1 LNYRGAGRSFNACGE
16 EGAIIM
22 IEEKD
27 TTANMATS
35 ARRLLDSE
43 LNVVNIGLEIFH
55 NALKL
60 QNIKVV
66 DVNWSPPPKLDKET
80 EDLLDKIL

>member
-1 LNYRGAGRSFNACGE
+1 MTE
-16 EGAIIM
+16 D
-22 IEEKD
+22 EKD
-27 TTANMATS
+27 TPPITNMTTT

-66 DVNWSPPPKLDKET
+66 DVNWSPPPKLDKEI
-80 EDLLDKIL
+80 EDILDKIL

>member
-1 LNYRGAGRSFNACGE
+1 
-16 EGAIIM
+16 M
-22 IEEKD
+22 TEEKD
-27 TTANMATS
+27 TTAAATNIATT
-35 ARRLLDSE
+35 ARRLLDSD

-55 NALKL
+55 NSLKL

-66 DVNWSPPPKLDKET
+66 DVTWSPPPKLDKET

>member
-1 LNYRGAGRSFNACGE
+1 
-16 EGAIIM
+16 M
-22 IEEKD
+22 TEEKNS
-27 TTANMATS
+27 TTNMATT
-35 ARRLLDSE
+35 ARRLLDYD
-43 LNVVNIGLEIFH
+43 LNVVNIGLDIFY

-66 DVNWSPPPKLDKET
+66 DVNWNPPPKLDQET

>member
-1 LNYRGAGRSFNACGE
+1 
-16 EGAIIM
+16 M
-22 IEEKD
+22 TEEKNS
-27 TTANMATS
+27 TTNMATT
-35 ARRLLDSE
+35 ARRLLDYD
-43 LNVVNIGLEIFH
+43 LNVVNIGLDIFY

-66 DVNWSPPPKLDKET
+66 DVNWNPPLKLDKET

>member
-1 LNYRGAGRSFNACGE
+1 MTE
-16 EGAIIM
+16 
-22 IEEKD
+22 EEKD
-27 TTANMATS
+27 TTTNTSNMAIT

-80 EDLLDKIL
+80 EDILDKIL

>member
-1 LNYRGAGRSFNACGE
+1 MERKE

-22 IEEKD
+22 TEEKD
-27 TTANMATS
+27 TASGVTATTTTTANMATT
-35 ARRLLDSE
+35 ARSLLDSE
-43 LNVVNIGLEIFH
+43 LKVVNIGLEIFH

>member
-1 LNYRGAGRSFNACGE
+1 MENKEG
-16 EGAIIM
+16 GAIIM
-22 IEEKD
+22 TEEKD
-27 TTANMATS
+27 TASGVTATTTTANMATT
-35 ARRLLDSE
+35 ARSLLDSE
-43 LNVVNIGLEIFH
+43 LKVVNIGLEIFH

>member
-1 LNYRGAGRSFNACGE
+1 
-16 EGAIIM
+16 M
-22 IEEKD
+22 TEEKD
-27 TTANMATS
+27 TTTAATNMVTT

-66 DVNWSPPPKLDKET
+66 DVNWNPPPKLDKET

>member
-1 LNYRGAGRSFNACGE
+1 MTE
-16 EGAIIM
+16 ERDTA
-22 IEEKD
+22 
-27 TTANMATS
+27 TTATNTNMLTT

-60 QNIKVV
+60 QNIKVI

>member
-1 LNYRGAGRSFNACGE
+1 
-16 EGAIIM
+16 M
-22 IEEKD
+22 TEEKD
-27 TTANMATS
+27 ATS
-35 ARRLLDSE
+35 AAATTTNMVTTARRLLDSE

>member
-1 LNYRGAGRSFNACGE
+1 
-16 EGAIIM
+16 M
-22 IEEKD
+22 TEEKNS
-27 TTANMATS
+27 TTTNMATA

-43 LNVVNIGLEIFH
+43 LNVVNIGLDIFY

-66 DVNWSPPPKLDKET
+66 DVNWNPPPKLDKET

>member
-1 LNYRGAGRSFNACGE
+1 
-16 EGAIIM
+16 M
-22 IEEKD
+22 TEEKGATAA
-27 TTANMATS
+27 TTATNTVTT

-43 LNVVNIGLEIFH
+43 LNVLNIGLEIFQD
-55 NALKL
+55 ALKL

-66 DVNWSPPPKLDKET
+66 DVNWNPPPKLDKET

>member
-1 LNYRGAGRSFNACGE
+1 
-16 EGAIIM
+16 M
-22 IEEKD
+22 TEEKD
-27 TTANMATS
+27 TSTAATNTVTT

-43 LNVVNIGLEIFH
+43 LNVLNIGLEIFQD
-55 NALKL
+55 ALKL

-66 DVNWSPPPKLDKET
+66 DVNWNPPPKLDKET

>member
-1 LNYRGAGRSFNACGE
+1 
-16 EGAIIM
+16 M
-22 IEEKD
+22 TEEKGISTAATNTV
-27 TTANMATS
+27 TT

-43 LNVVNIGLEIFH
+43 LNVLNIGLEIFQD
-55 NALKL
+55 ALKL

-66 DVNWSPPPKLDKET
+66 DVNWNPPPKLDKET

>member
-1 LNYRGAGRSFNACGE
+1 MTE
-16 EGAIIM
+16 ENNS
-22 IEEKD
+22 
-27 TTANMATS
+27 TTTNMATT
-35 ARRLLDSE
+35 ARRLLDYD
-43 LNVVNIGLEIFH
+43 LNVVNIGLDIFY

-66 DVNWSPPPKLDKET
+66 DVNWNPPPKLDKET

>member
-1 LNYRGAGRSFNACGE
+1 
-16 EGAIIM
+16 M
-22 IEEKD
+22 TEEKD
-27 TTANMATS
+27 TTTAATTNIITT
-35 ARRLLDSE
+35 ARRLLESE
-43 LNVVNIGLEIFH
+43 LNVVNIGIEIFH

-66 DVNWSPPPKLDKET
+66 DVTWSPPPKLDKET

>member
-1 LNYRGAGRSFNACGE
+1 
-16 EGAIIM
+16 M
-22 IEEKD
+22 TEEKD
-27 TTANMATS
+27 TTTTNMVTT
-35 ARRLLDSE
+35 ARPLLDSE
-43 LNVVNIGLEIFH
+43 LKVVNIGLEIFY

-66 DVNWSPPPKLDKET
+66 DVNWNPPPKLDKET

>member
-1 LNYRGAGRSFNACGE
+1 MEKKE

-22 IEEKD
+22 TEEKD
-27 TTANMATS
+27 TASGVTATTTTANMATT

-43 LNVVNIGLEIFH
+43 LKVVNIGLEIFH

>member
-1 LNYRGAGRSFNACGE
+1 
-16 EGAIIM
+16 M
-22 IEEKD
+22 TEEKNS
-27 TTANMATS
+27 TTNMATT
-35 ARRLLDSE
+35 ARRLLDYD
-43 LNVVNIGLEIFH
+43 LNVVNIGLDIFY

-66 DVNWSPPPKLDKET
+66 DVNWNPPPKLDKAT

>member
-1 LNYRGAGRSFNACGE
+1 LRLDAE

-22 IEEKD
+22 TEEKD
-27 TTANMATS
+27 STTNMVATG
-35 ARRLLDSE
+35 RRLLDSE
-43 LNVVNIGLEIFH
+43 LNVVNIGIEIFY

-66 DVNWSPPPKLDKET
+66 DVNWNPPPKLDKET

>member
-1 LNYRGAGRSFNACGE
+1 
-16 EGAIIM
+16 M
-22 IEEKD
+22 IEAEKD
-27 TTANMATS
+27 TTTNSANMAIT

-55 NALKL
+55 N
-60 QNIKVV
+60 IKVV

-80 EDLLDKIL
+80 EDILDKIL

>member
-1 LNYRGAGRSFNACGE
+1 ME
-16 EGAIIM
+16 KKEGAIIM
-22 IEEKD
+22 TEEKD
-27 TTANMATS
+27 TASGVTATTTTNMATT
-35 ARRLLDSE
+35 ARSLLDSE
-43 LNVVNIGLEIFH
+43 LKVVNSRLEIFH

-66 DVNWSPPPKLDKET
+66 DVNWSPPPKLNKET

>member
-1 LNYRGAGRSFNACGE
+1 
-16 EGAIIM
+16 M
-22 IEEKD
+22 TEEKD
-27 TTANMATS
+27 STTNMVTT

-43 LNVVNIGLEIFH
+43 LNVVNIGLEIFY

-66 DVNWSPPPKLDKET
+66 HANWNPPPKLDKET